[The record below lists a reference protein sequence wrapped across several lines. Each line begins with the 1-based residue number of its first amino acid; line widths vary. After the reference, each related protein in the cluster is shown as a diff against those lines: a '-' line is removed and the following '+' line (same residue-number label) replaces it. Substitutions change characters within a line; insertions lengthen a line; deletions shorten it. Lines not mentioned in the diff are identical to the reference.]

1 MEEPGLDRSR
11 FMLRV
16 LVLCVVWGFVAAMS
30 MMELTTKTLGF
41 VGTGKISSCVVRGYC
56 NAPHPYRPK
65 AVLLSPRSA
74 DKAAALK
81 AEFPDLVEI
90 ASCNEDVVR
99 DADVVFIGLLPKVAR
114 EILPTLPFGG
124 NDSKKLVISMMAAI
138 MIEEMRTLVAVPA
151 DQLVRTV
158 PLPSS
163 ARREGPILSHPQNVA
178 CEEVLRVVGTPV
190 ACKLETEMTPLVCL
204 TGHISPFFE
213 LMRTTEKFMT
223 DQGVAPGEARQ
234 YVSSFYSALA
244 NATVETVGKESLE
257 EMTEEA
263 ATPGGINEQALEY
276 LQGTDHFELQTASLN
291 KILLRL
297 QGKETYTPKAER
309 K

>member
-1 MEEPGLDRSR
+1 MRILI
-11 FMLRV
+11 LCIV
-16 LVLCVVWGFVAAMS
+16 LLSAMAA
-30 MMELTTKTLGF
+30 ELSSKTLGF

-56 NAPHPYRPK
+56 TAPSPHRPLK
-65 AVLLSPRSA
+65 VLLSPRSA

-90 ASCNEDVVR
+90 ASCNEDVVSES
-99 DADVVFIGLLPKVAR
+99 DIVFIGLLPKVAR

-124 NDSKKLVISMMAAI
+124 EGSKKLVISMMAAI
-138 MIEEMRTLVAVPA
+138 MIEEMRSLVAVPA
-151 DQLVRTV
+151 EQLVRTV

-163 ARREGPILSHPQNVA
+163 ARREGPILSHPQNAA
-178 CEEVLRVVGTPV
+178 CEEVLKVVGTPV

-223 DQGVAPGEARQ
+223 DQGVSPGEARQ

-244 NATVETVGKESLE
+244 NGTVETVGKESLE

-276 LQGTDHFELQTASLN
+276 LQGTDHFELQTASLT

-297 QGKETYTPKAER
+297 QGKETYVPKAER

>member
-1 MEEPGLDRSR
+1 MRLI
-11 FMLRV
+11 LI
-16 LVLCVVWGFVAAMS
+16 LCSFWWNM
-30 MMELTTKTLGF
+30 TTADLASKTLGF

-56 NAPHPYRPK
+56 TMPTSNRPK
-65 AVLLSPRSA
+65 KVLLSPRNA
-74 DKAAALK
+74 DKASILK
-81 AEFPDLVEI
+81 AEFPDIVEI
-90 ASCNEDVVR
+90 STCNDDVVSGS
-99 DADVVFIGLLPKVAR
+99 DVVFIGLLPKVAR
-114 EILPTLPFGG
+114 DVLPTLPFGG
-124 NDSKKLVISMMAAI
+124 KDSKKLVISMMAAI
-138 MIEEMRTLVAVPA
+138 MIEELRSLVDVPI
-151 DQLVRTV
+151 DQIIRTV

-163 ARREGPILSHPQNVA
+163 ARREGPILSHPQNDA
-178 CEEVLRVVGTPV
+178 CEEVLRAVGTPV

-213 LMRTTEKFMT
+213 LMRTTETFMT
-223 DQGVAPGEARQ
+223 DQGVSPQEARQ

-244 NATVETVGKESLE
+244 NATVENVGKESLE

-291 KILLRL
+291 KIMLRL
-297 QGKETYTPKAER
+297 QGKETYIPKAER